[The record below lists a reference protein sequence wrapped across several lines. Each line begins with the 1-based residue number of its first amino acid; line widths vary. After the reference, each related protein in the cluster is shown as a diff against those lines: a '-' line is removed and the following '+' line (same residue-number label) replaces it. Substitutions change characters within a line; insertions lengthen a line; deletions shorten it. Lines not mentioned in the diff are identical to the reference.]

1 MQSKSRMVIMG
12 GVHEKPPTGQMI
24 ILAIQHLFGMF
35 GATVLVPI
43 LANQAAGAEVWSIG
57 VVFTMSG
64 VGTLIYHLC
73 TRGKS
78 PVYLGSSFAFIAPMV
93 SVYLAAGVGAA
104 QIGMVLVGVAYIVL
118 HE

>member
-1 MQSKSRMVIMG
+1 
-12 GVHEKPPTGQMI
+12 MI

-93 SVYLAAGVGAA
+93 SVYLAAGVGMNNA
-104 QIGMVLVGVAYIVL
+104 QGFLRVYYTRTSPRRRLAFALWLYRD
-118 HE
+118 

>member
-1 MQSKSRMVIMG
+1 MEETVCNLKAEWLLW

-78 PVYLGSSFAFIAPMV
+78 PVYLGSSFAFIAPMA
-93 SVYLAAGVGAA
+93 SAYLTAGV
-104 QIGMVLVGVAYIVL
+104 VL
-118 HE
+118 HRSAWF